1 MDSNEIID
9 LLEGHRDRLVVAI
22 KALTGE
28 TSSTN
33 GNGVGKRA
41 RKMSAATKRR
51 MSLAMKKRW
60 REKKRAA

>member
-1 MDSNEIID
+1 MDTNEILN

-28 TSSTN
+28 ASN
-33 GNGVGKRA
+33 GTA
-41 RKMSAATKRR
+41 RKTSRTRKFSAATRRR

-60 REKKRAA
+60 RERKRAA